1 MDAELEHEFRAFL
14 EARAQVLFR
23 SALAL
28 TGHRQ
33 QAEDLL
39 QTVLARGARQWC
51 RIRQNN
57 PEAYLRKAL
66 YREQISWWRTRRRGR
81 EVSVEHLP
89 DLAVTADLTH
99 QVDLRMVIQQALGRL
114 APRHRAVLVL
124 RYLEDRPDHEI
135 AEILGCTE
143 STVRSQI
150 VRALARLRTL
160 FPELE
165 STLAEGVWD
174 R

>member
-1 MDAELEHEFRAFL
+1 MDAEMEQEFRAFV

-39 QTVLARGARQWC
+39 QTTLAKGAQHWS
-51 RIRQNN
+51 RIRENN

-66 YREQISWWRTRRRGR
+66 YREQISWWRSRRRGR
-81 EVSVEHLP
+81 EISVDQLP
-89 DLAVTADLTH
+89 ELAVADATE
-99 QVDLRMVIQQALGRL
+99 QVDVRMAVRQALGRL

-124 RYLEDRPDHEI
+124 RYLEDRPDDEI
-135 AEILGCTE
+135 AEILDCTE

-150 VRALARLRTL
+150 VRALARLRAL
-160 FPELE
+160 GPELAP
-165 STLAEGVWD
+165 TVAEGVWD
-174 R
+174 Q

>member
-1 MDAELEHEFRAFL
+1 MDADTRADFITFVQSRSPAL
-14 EARAQVLFR
+14 SRA
-23 SALAL
+23 AMAL

-39 QTVLARGARQWC
+39 QTVLAKGVLHWS
-51 RIRQNN
+51 RIRANN

-66 YREQISWWRTRRRGR
+66 YRQQISWWRSRRRGR

-89 DLAVTADLTH
+89 DFAVVADATDR
-99 QVDLRMVIQQALGRL
+99 VDARMVIRQALGRL

-124 RYLEDRPDHEI
+124 RYLEDRPDDQI
-135 AEILGCTE
+135 AEILGCSE
-143 STVRSQI
+143 STVRSQV
-150 VRALARLRTL
+150 VRALARLRAL
-160 FPELE
+160 CPELE
-165 STLAEGVWD
+165 PTLAEEVWD